1 MSVDVPSPGLIP
13 VPSRLGQLDDGGEKT
28 VVPGELPNPR
38 IPLPAVAVPTVALYA
53 GGLVVWAA
61 ATWLHYAELA
71 PLWLTIIMHT
81 AVTFTMFTV
90 VHESE
95 HHAAGRL
102 TWVNEVLGRLAM
114 PFVSVYA
121 AFPLL
126 RYAHIEHHR
135 NTNEDA
141 LHDPSTWTTKGPWWL
156 LPVRWLTVDL
166 WFGRFYASR
175 LPRRP
180 QSELVE
186 SAVILAAT
194 LSATVALISS
204 GHGWDV
210 LVIYLIPQRIGLGL
224 ISWWFDWLPHH
235 GLGETARRDRFG
247 TTRVRVG
254 LEWLMTPL
262 MLCQNYHLVHHLHP
276 SIPFYRYG
284 KAWRDNREA
293 YLAQAVPIATA
304 WGRELSA
311 SEYREWRQL
320 TQNLATAPKRSP
332 EPRRQARFQ
341 QLRIDEVRELTA
353 DSVELSFDVPDRLAE
368 PFRFAA
374 GQHVIVRATLDGK
387 EVRRAYSISSAA
399 DSGDLRIAVKKRET
413 GLLSTHLAS
422 LRPGDTLDVLPPTG
436 AFTLV
441 PETDRAHHYVTIA
454 AGAGITPIMSIL
466 RTALAADENTRVTL
480 LYVNRLGVS
489 TMYADELTELSR
501 EFDGRL
507 HLVHFRTDEQ
517 DPDLHKAKPLR
528 LDPVAEALAISHERY
543 QRGRLDGRRLRA
555 MLQNRLH
562 PAKVDDWFICGP
574 EDLVTMV
581 RKTLTDHDVS
591 PQAIHYELFHVDT
604 PGSGTGTDTA
614 PGTGSGPSD
623 GTVSGNLTGN
633 GTDSGTG
640 TASRITVALEGT
652 RTATS
657 APGDTVLGAA
667 LRSGIDMPYGCAI
680 GACGTCRARLTEGTV
695 TMDVNHA
702 LSDADVARGYVL
714 PCQARPATPEI
725 TVTYTP

>member
-13 VPSRLGQLDDGGEKT
+13 VPSRLGQLDDAREKA

-38 IPLPAVAVPTVALYA
+38 IPLPTVAVPTVALFA

-61 ATWLHYAELA
+61 ATWLYYADLA
-71 PLWLTIIMHT
+71 PLWLTIAMHAT
-81 AVTFTMFTV
+81 VTFTMFTV

-102 TWVNEVLGRLAM
+102 TWVNEVLGRLAI

-121 AFPLL
+121 SFPLL

-141 LHDPSTWTTKGPWWL
+141 HHDPSTWTTNGPWWQ
-156 LPVRWLTVDL
+156 LPFRWLTVDV

-175 LPRRP
+175 LHRRP
-180 QSELVE
+180 QAELVE
-186 SAVILAAT
+186 SAVVLGVK
-194 LSATVALISS
+194 LSATVALVSS
-204 GHGWDV
+204 GYGWDV
-210 LVIYLIPQRIGLGL
+210 LAVYLIPQRIGLGL
-224 ISWWFDWLPHH
+224 LSWWFDWLPHH
-235 GLGETARRDRFG
+235 GLGPTARRDRFG

-276 SIPFYRYG
+276 SIPFYRYS

-311 SEYREWRQL
+311 SEYRDWRQL

-353 DSVELSFDVPDRLAE
+353 DSVEVSFDVPERLAE
-368 PFRFAA
+368 VFRFTA
-374 GQHVIVRATLDGK
+374 GQHLVVRATLNGK
-387 EVRRAYSISSAA
+387 EVRRTYSISSPA
-399 DSGDLRIAVKKRET
+399 DSGEMRIAVKKREG
-413 GLLSTHLAS
+413 GLFSAHIAS
-422 LRPGDTLDVLPPTG
+422 LRPGDALDVLPPSG

-441 PETDRAHHYVTIA
+441 PDTERATHHYVAIA

-466 RTALAADENTRVTL
+466 QTALAADENSRVTL

-489 TMYADELTELSR
+489 TMFADELTALSR
-501 EFDGRL
+501 QFDGRL

-517 DPDLHKAKPLR
+517 DPDLHKTKPAR
-528 LDPVAEALAISHERY
+528 LDPIGEALAISHERY

-574 EDLVTMV
+574 EDLVTTV

-591 PQAIHYELFHVDT
+591 PQAVHYELFHVDT
-604 PGSGTGTDTA
+604 PE
-614 PGTGSGPSD
+614 
-623 GTVSGNLTGN
+623 L
-633 GTDSGTG
+633 GTG
-640 TASRITVALEGT
+640 TASRITVELEGS

-657 APGDTVLGAA
+657 TADETVLDAA
-667 LRSGIDMPYGCAI
+667 RRSGIDMPYGCAA
-680 GACGTCRARLTEGTV
+680 GACGTCRARLTEGAV

-714 PCQARPATPEI
+714 PCQARPTTPEV